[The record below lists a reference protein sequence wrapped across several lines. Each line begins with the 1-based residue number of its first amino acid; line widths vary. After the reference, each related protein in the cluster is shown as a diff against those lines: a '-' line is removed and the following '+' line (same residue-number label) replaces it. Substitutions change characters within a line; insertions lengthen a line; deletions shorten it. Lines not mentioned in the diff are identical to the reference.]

1 MLNAAAAP
9 PITGSAW
16 MVAGKKRLG
25 AWLLFSPEKTGFWLS
40 HVAAAGD
47 DDLTAGVTAL
57 AFGGVLRRLFLREPP
72 TGTLRKVPPS
82 VQWRLQPLQKW
93 RGWDL
98 L

>member
-1 MLNAAAAP
+1 MLNAAAAA

-16 MVAGKKRLG
+16 MAAGKKRLG
-25 AWLLFSPEKTGFWLS
+25 AWFLFSPEKTGFWLS
-40 HVAAAGD
+40 HVAAGGD
-47 DDLTAGVTAL
+47 DDLTAVG
-57 AFGGVLRRLFLREPP
+57 FGGVLRRLFLREPP